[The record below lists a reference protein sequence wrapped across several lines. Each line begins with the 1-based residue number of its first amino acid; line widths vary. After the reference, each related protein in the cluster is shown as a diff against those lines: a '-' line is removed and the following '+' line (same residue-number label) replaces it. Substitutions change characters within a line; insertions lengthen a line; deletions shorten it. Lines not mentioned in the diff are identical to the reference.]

1 MCSRSNVIIKMV
13 EALKKLASEKYRD
26 FSMKLLPGINGEKVL
41 GVRVPDIKSLAKEAV
56 RKGGYES
63 FLRQNHCYV
72 EEVTLHGLILCY
84 AKLPVEQL
92 VVELEKLL
100 PQIDN
105 WGECD
110 TIAAA
115 LKAVRRNKDLFYDL
129 CLKWLNSDA
138 VYTVRFAIVLLLNY
152 YLDED
157 FRPEVPRLLAAYNC
171 DEYYVNMAIAWYFSV
186 ALVKHY
192 EAVIGL
198 FTSNAIQNK
207 WVHNKSVQKAI
218 ESYRITADRK
228 NFLRSLVRR

>member
-1 MCSRSNVIIKMV
+1 MV
-13 EALKKLASEKYRD
+13 EALKKLASAKYRD

-41 GVRVPDIKSLAKEAV
+41 GVRVPDIKSLAKEVV

-84 AKLPVEQL
+84 AKLPIEQL

-115 LKAVRRNKDLFYDL
+115 LKAIYLPLAYSL
-129 CLKWLNSDA
+129 TL
-138 VYTVRFAIVLLLNY
+138 AIL
-152 YLDED
+152 
-157 FRPEVPRLLAAYNC
+157 
-171 DEYYVNMAIAWYFSV
+171 
-186 ALVKHY
+186 
-192 EAVIGL
+192 
-198 FTSNAIQNK
+198 
-207 WVHNKSVQKAI
+207 
-218 ESYRITADRK
+218 
-228 NFLRSLVRR
+228 